1 LKNEREVTREGN
13 TGMERQIQIKK
24 ESKEKYSHDW
34 GRKKGE
40 CDGFQETL
48 DLYLSDIE
56 GLNSNISDLEVRKLE
71 MRKEMEQ
78 NDTE

>member
-24 ESKEKYSHDW
+24 ESKEKYSHDG